1 MKEGIIVSYKLE
13 NMDINKNKT
22 TQNVRDFFDNEF
34 QTYLNRS
41 GLHRYDLSSPQIDPT
56 GVTAHGGNSQET
68 KMMQIFDY
76 QAKCAAIY
84 KAIEDCT
91 ENKKW
96 HKWHRSI
103 LHNRYI
109 DELEDWQ
116 IAQRLGISSS
126 RYRAIKSNALC
137 EFADRLPVWA
147 YRCGTRLPDL
157 RVYSSKKKEVSK

>member
-13 NMDINKNKT
+13 NVNIDKNKT
-22 TQNVRDFFDNEF
+22 AQNVRDFLDNEF

-56 GVTAHGGNSQET
+56 GVIAHGGNSQES

-76 QAKCAAIY
+76 QAKCVAIY
-84 KAIEDCT
+84 EAIEDCI
-91 ENKKW
+91 ENKNM
-96 HKWHRSI
+96 HKWHRTI

-116 IAQRLGISSS
+116 IAQRLSISSS
-126 RYRAIKSNALC
+126 RYREIKSNALC

-147 YRCGTRLPDL
+147 YRYGTQLPDL
-157 RVYSSKKKEVSK
+157 RVYNNKEKEVIK